1 MQITKYTEDSSRII
15 WCKDLEHS
23 ILKMEIAT
31 KVISIKIC
39 DVVKESTFPH
49 SLTLNKYN
57 TSRGTTSTT

>member
-1 MQITKYTEDSSRII
+1 
-15 WCKDLEHS
+15 
-23 ILKMEIAT
+23 MEIAT